1 MIDNKK
7 TFKDLN
13 LGDTLYFASI
23 NSSNII
29 ESRLIGMKIL
39 PDENGI
45 YSNGEYILFTTDRC
59 SQFKIPRLLYDIY
72 DVVIIEF
79 NNNKY
84 WCSTSKET
92 IIKCVIKAIE
102 DEKNL
107 WATRL
112 ILFINNLK
120 DE

>member
-1 MIDNKK
+1 MIEKK

-13 LGDTLYFASI
+13 IGDTLYFASI

-29 ESRLIGMKIL
+29 ESRLVGMKIL

-45 YSNGEYILFTTDRC
+45 YSNGEYILFTTDGF
-59 SQFKIPRLLYDIY
+59 SQFKIPRLLCDMY
-72 DVVIIEF
+72 DVIIIEF

-92 IIKCVIKAIE
+92 VAKCIIKAME

-107 WATRL
+107 WANRL
-112 ILFINNLK
+112 IQFINNLK
-120 DE
+120 D